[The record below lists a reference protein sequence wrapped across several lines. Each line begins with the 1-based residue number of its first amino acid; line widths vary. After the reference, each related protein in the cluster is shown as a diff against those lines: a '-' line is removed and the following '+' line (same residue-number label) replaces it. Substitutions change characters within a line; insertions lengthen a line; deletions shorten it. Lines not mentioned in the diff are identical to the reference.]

1 MSSGARVRPRWLAL
15 LCALSAAGALWC
27 GNVGSAAADDYNAR
41 IVPLGTF
48 VRAAN
53 GWGRT
58 DTTSPSFLIE
68 ASGGILKCA
77 TDDSATQSCGPAPAT
92 CAAAVCALYSPG
104 PLGNGDHTV
113 YAEADQSDDETEG
126 GAEYDFDV
134 DLTPPE
140 LLTDGLVPQA
150 EVDQPRPLHP
160 TFHFSTYDDDENAVD
175 TTQCSVVTAGAA
187 PKWGTCTSSSTLTL
201 ALPRRQ
207 VNYTIG
213 IRALDDLDRPSK
225 VLMLSYDPLPCTVG
239 AAAPA
244 SSLSLELH
252 GLNLRTSCRAV
263 PRIKLVLYLV
273 RLDHLNTGP
282 PEPIG
287 QRTITSTGKLERVH
301 LNLDIYPGTDNLLKS
316 YRTVRLRLTAT
327 AVGGPFRTTADS
339 LGQPAAQTLTIHNHL
354 AREALR

>member
-27 GNVGSAAADDYNAR
+27 GNVGSASADDYNAR

-48 VRAAN
+48 VGAAN

-68 ASGGILKCA
+68 ASGGIL
-77 TDDSATQSCGPAPAT
+77 SARRRQRHPILRTPAGHMCRRRVCLVLT
-92 CAAAVCALYSPG
+92 RAA
-104 PLGNGDHTV
+104 GNGDHTG

-150 EVDQPRPLHP
+150 EVDQPRPFHP

-239 AAAPA
+239 EAAPA

-287 QRTITSTGKLERVH
+287 QRTITSTGKLEASPPQPRH
-301 LNLDIYPGTDNLLKS
+301 LP
-316 YRTVRLRLTAT
+316 
-327 AVGGPFRTTADS
+327 
-339 LGQPAAQTLTIHNHL
+339 
-354 AREALR
+354 

>member
-1 MSSGARVRPRWLAL
+1 M
-15 LCALSAAGALWC
+15 
-27 GNVGSAAADDYNAR
+27 
-41 IVPLGTF
+41 PLGTF
-48 VRAAN
+48 VGAAN

-150 EVDQPRPLHP
+150 EVDQPRPPHP
-160 TFHFSTYDDDENAVD
+160 TFHFSTYDDDENA
-175 TTQCSVVTAGAA
+175 
-187 PKWGTCTSSSTLTL
+187 SSTPPS
-201 ALPRRQ
+201 APSSPPGLPP
-207 VNYTIG
+207 NG
-213 IRALDDLDRPSK
+213 ARAQAPAPSRWLCPAARSTTRSGSELSTTSNRPSK

-244 SSLSLELH
+244 SSLSLELP
-252 GLNLRTSCRAV
+252 RAQPPHLLSRGSADQAGPIPGQAGPSEYRP
-263 PRIKLVLYLV
+263 PRAD
-273 RLDHLNTGP
+273 RAENDHLHRQAGG
-282 PEPIG
+282 E
-287 QRTITSTGKLERVH
+287 STF
-301 LNLDIYPGTDNLLKS
+301 NLDIYPGTDNLLKS

-327 AVGGPFRTTADS
+327 AGRRALPHNGRLARSACSTGADDPQPPGPGGP
-339 LGQPAAQTLTIHNHL
+339 
-354 AREALR
+354 